1 MMAYVSVFCQVL
13 SLFKLASASFGW
25 HFADPIIEAMT
36 NVCASVAAPVSTA
49 QLAKSDKF
57 VK

>member
-1 MMAYVSVFCQVL
+1 MAYLSIFCQLV
-13 SLFKLASASFGW
+13 SLGKLVSAAFGW
-25 HFADPIIEAMT
+25 HFADPAIEALG
-36 NVCASVAAPVSTA
+36 NVCATMGSGMSTA